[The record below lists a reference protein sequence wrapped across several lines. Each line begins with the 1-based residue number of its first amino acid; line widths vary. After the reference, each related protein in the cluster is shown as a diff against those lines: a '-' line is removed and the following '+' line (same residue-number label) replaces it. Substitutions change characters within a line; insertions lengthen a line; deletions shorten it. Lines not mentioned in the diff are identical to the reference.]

1 MRFRLIELAGPLSF
15 PSPIFLVIMPLI
27 MFAGIP
33 SPADLIGWSG
43 TILSLATAFT
53 GGFVRIYQRIQR
65 ARRDDLVEWMKL
77 KQGSLQTSLEKARQ
91 DLKNT
96 QHDLALSVARVDT
109 LGRQNDEQL
118 KQIIKLTR
126 QITRLGVL
134 IGRLPGRIGL
144 TPKPNASDE
153 PPEQAIETLGQT
165 VDCLEGLVEQ
175 LRETTRVLGT
185 LAQIKLDRSPS
196 RPPEVPR
203 VDAVDISKSLDPPP
217 ET

>member
-1 MRFRLIELAGPLSF
+1 MIKLAGPLSL
-15 PSPIFLVIMPLI
+15 PAPILLVIMPI
-27 MFAGIP
+27 IAFAGLP

-53 GGFVRIYQRIQR
+53 GGFVMIYQRIQR

-91 DLKNT
+91 ELKNT
-96 QHDLALSVARVDT
+96 QDELTLSVAKVET

-144 TPKPNASDE
+144 TPKSNASDE
-153 PPEQAIETLGQT
+153 HPEQAVETLGQT
-165 VDCLEGLVEQ
+165 VDCLEGLVDQ
-175 LRETTRVLGT
+175 LRETTRVLGR
-185 LAQIKLDRSPS
+185 LAQLKLDRSPS
-196 RPPEVPR
+196 RPPEDTQVETGD
-203 VDAVDISKSLDPPP
+203 VSKDLASPS
-217 ET
+217 EV